1 MEKTKY
7 ITFRITDK
15 LSSDYKA
22 MCNKN
27 GYSLSKRLRAFME
40 ADIKLSKQNKNLLNE
55 K

>member
-7 ITFRITDK
+7 ITFRATEE
-15 LSSDYKA
+15 LSSEYKA

-40 ADIKLSKQNKNLLNE
+40 ADIKLAKQNKNLLNG